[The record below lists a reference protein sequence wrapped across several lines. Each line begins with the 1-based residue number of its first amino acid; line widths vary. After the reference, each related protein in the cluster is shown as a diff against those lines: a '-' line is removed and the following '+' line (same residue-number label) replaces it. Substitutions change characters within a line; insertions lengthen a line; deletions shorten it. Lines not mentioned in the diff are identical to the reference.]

1 MNIDW
6 IRLRPFNGDIKNGFE
21 ELVCQLARAESVKNK
36 QQFIRVA
43 APDGGVEAYC
53 ILTNGDEYGWQAKYF
68 SSMGD
73 SQWTQIEDSFKT
85 AFAKHPN
92 LKKYFVC
99 TPLDR
104 QDPRIVTKKGT
115 VVKHFMDVWKEKVAE
130 WEAFSAASGRKIE
143 FEYWGNSELFDRLNK
158 PENEGKLRYWFGQEE
173 FSDNW
178 FKQKLEESILN
189 LGKRYTPEIN
199 FDLPIAKVFEG
210 LSRDEY
216 FKKQFLSHLGD
227 LLKNYN
233 KAVSHVKADEVKDS
247 VQKIESLINQFR
259 QSFEQIDF
267 EEISIIQ
274 HEELSAVLES
284 CKEVIENL
292 IYKFYELDSKKKAE
306 TKSKKEYVSDTN
318 SYGWDIEYFRKL
330 SGSIYDF
337 TNFLHGSIV
346 TLSNNPFLILKGEAG
361 IGKSHLLA
369 DVAKKRE
376 ARNQFTILLLG
387 QQFSTT
393 EDPWSQILKLL
404 QIECK
409 RDTFLA
415 ALNSK
420 AESTG
425 ARVLIFIDAINE
437 GEGKA
442 IWKNHM
448 SSFIA
453 AVKRFP
459 NLGVVFSLRTSYE
472 KLLIPDVVKEKKQ
485 ATRITHYGFA
495 NHEYEASKLFF
506 ENYKIKQPSIPL
518 LHPEFSNPLFL
529 KLFCEGLFKKGLH
542 EIPDGYEGISTIIN
556 FFLDTINDKVSDKH
570 NQPRKLQIV
579 QKVVSQI
586 AERIVDKNNSYI
598 KYDDAFSFII
608 EMKETKAVIDKSQ
621 FFQDLISEGLLTQN
635 VYWDREGNH
644 FEGVYISYERFSDHL
659 IASHLLAKYLNKK
672 NPKKSFSHDTKFSKT
687 IKAIASKIG
696 ISVEPKKLFEILSD
710 ENEASYN
717 RGIIEALSIQL
728 PEQTNLELYEAAEHA
743 REFQSVAAAF
753 VESIIWRKKE
763 TLSDKLK
770 DYINE
775 VVIGKFD
782 YHDYFINT
790 ILLVTS
796 HPQNY
801 FNSDFLHSHLMRF
814 SMADRDAWWTQFIH
828 KMYPG
833 YPNEVS
839 VIRRMIDWA
848 WTDDKRESISDES
861 IRLMSQTMIW
871 FLTSCN
877 RTLRDSATKAIIC
890 LLQERI
896 NVMMQLIKTFEK
908 INDPYVSQR
917 IYAVAYGCAVR
928 TNNAE
933 ILKPLG
939 DLVFQSVFAT
949 DSVVPDILLRD
960 YAKGIIEFA
969 VFKGHKFDFDLA
981 KIQPPFKSDL
991 PTTFPSNDE
1000 TDKFKFNYDDKDFKK
1015 HYWSQNSILSSMV
1028 TEYGRGTAGYG
1039 YFGRYT
1045 FQSGLSDWRVD
1056 VNGLS
1061 NLAVKW
1067 IIEKYGYDVEKHG
1080 EFDRSIGNN
1089 GRHSHNEER
1098 LGKKYQWIAFYELL
1112 ARVSDNYPFYEDLYS
1127 RDAKQVKYEGP
1138 WEPYVRDIDPTI
1150 TNKGNPKDKSKTH
1163 WWNPVV
1169 YSNWNLPNKDWV
1181 SKTDDLPNP
1190 QNLVCVTDEHGAEW
1204 LVLEMYP
1211 DWNEPTPLGEEEY
1224 NSPHKR
1230 LFYDLSSHIVH
1241 KKDFQ
1246 KILDYLTNR
1255 NLRGCSLSESK
1266 NRYQMFSREYYWAAS
1281 NRTFNT
1287 YYYGGNEWEELSN
1300 RKSGKIICDT
1310 ARTAIQYLWEEE
1322 FDASKEEAISF
1333 YKPTELVYRL
1343 LNLKYSEIEG
1353 QLLNSQEEMIC
1364 FDPSASTSTIRC
1376 LLVRKSDLVK
1386 VLAENDLDIIWT
1398 SVGEK
1403 LIIGGRFNREEWV
1416 GRLNISDV
1424 VYFESGTLKSTSH
1437 YEME

>member
-6 IRLRPFNGDIKNGFE
+6 IKLRPFSGDIKNGFE
-21 ELVCQLARAESVKNK
+21 ELVCQLARAENIKFK

-53 ILTNGDEYGWQAKYF
+53 ILTNGDEHGWQAKYF

-73 SQWTQIEDSFKT
+73 SQWTQIDKSFKT

-92 LKKYFVC
+92 LKKYYVC

-104 QDPRIVTKKGT
+104 QDPRIANEKW
-115 VVKHFMDVWKEKVAE
+115 FMDKWMEKVAD
-130 WEAFSAASGRKIE
+130 WEAFAKASGRKIE

-158 PENEGKLRYWFGQEE
+158 PVNEGKLYYWFGQEE

-178 FKQKLEESILN
+178 FKQKLEESIFN
-189 LGKRYTPEIN
+189 LEKRYTPEIN

-216 FKKQFLSHLGD
+216 FKKQFLSHLD
-227 LLKNYN
+227 NLLKKYN
-233 KAVSHVKADEVKDS
+233 QAVSHTKADEVKDS
-247 VQKIESLINQFR
+247 IQKIVSLVNQFR
-259 QSFEQIDF
+259 QLCEQIDF
-267 EEISIIQ
+267 KEINIIQ

-284 CKEVIENL
+284 CKEIIET
-292 IYKFYELDSKKKAE
+292 IIHKFYELDLKKKVE
-306 TKSKKEYVSDTN
+306 IKSKREYVSETN
-318 SYGWDIEYFRKL
+318 IYGWDIEYFRNL

-337 TNFLHGSIV
+337 INFLHGFTVS
-346 TLSNNPFLILKGEAG
+346 LSNNPFLILKGEAG

-376 ARNQFTILLLG
+376 ARNQLTILLLG

-393 EDPWSQILKLL
+393 EDPWSQIIKLL

-409 RDTFLA
+409 RDTFLS
-415 ALNSK
+415 ALNAK

-437 GEGKA
+437 GEGKV
-442 IWKNHM
+442 IWKNYM
-448 SSFIA
+448 ASFIA
-453 AVKRFP
+453 VVKRFP

-472 KLLIPDVVKEKKQ
+472 KLLIPDVVKEKNQ

-529 KLFCEGLFKKGLH
+529 KLFCEGLFNKGLH

-556 FFLDTINDKVSDKH
+556 FFLETINDKISDKH
-570 NQPRKLQIV
+570 NQPRELKIV

-586 AERIVDKNNSYI
+586 AERVVDTNNSYI
-598 KYDDAFSFII
+598 KYVDAFSFVI
-608 EMKETKAVIDKSQ
+608 EMKEIRAVIEKSQ

-635 VYWDREGNH
+635 YYPDRDGSH
-644 FEGVYISYERFSDHL
+644 FEGIYISYERFSDHL
-659 IASHLLAKYLNKK
+659 IASYYLEKFLNKQD
-672 NPKKSFSHDTKFSKT
+672 PKISFSEENNES
-687 IKAIASKIG
+687 
-696 ISVEPKKLFEILSD
+696 KKLFELLKTEKD
-710 ENEASYN
+710 AYYN
-717 RGIIEALSIQL
+717 QGIIEALSIQL
-728 PEQTNLELYEAAEHA
+728 PEQTGLELYEVAEHA
-743 REFQSVAAAF
+743 REFETVASAF

-770 DYINE
+770 DYINK
-775 VVIGKFD
+775 VIIDKFG
-782 YHDYFINT
+782 YEEYFIET

-801 FNSDFLHSHLMRF
+801 FNSDFIHNHLLRF

-828 KMYPG
+828 KMYSDSSD
-833 YPNEVS
+833 EVS
-839 VIRRMIDWA
+839 PIRRMIDWA
-848 WTDDKRESISDES
+848 WTDDKRENISDES

-890 LLQERI
+890 LLEERI

-908 INDPYVSQR
+908 VNDPYVLQR
-917 IYAVAYGCAVR
+917 IYAIAYGCAVR
-928 TNNAE
+928 TKKTE
-933 ILKPLG
+933 ILQPLG
-939 DLVFQSVFAT
+939 DLIFQTVFAT
-949 DSVVPDILLRD
+949 KNVVPDLLLRD

-969 VFKGHKFDFDLA
+969 LFKGHKFDFDLA

-991 PTTFPSNDE
+991 QAIFPTNEE
-1000 TDKFKFNYDDKDFKK
+1000 TDSFQFNYKDKDFKE
-1015 HYWSQNSILSSMV
+1015 YQWSQNSILSSMV
-1028 TEYGRGTAGYG
+1028 TEYGRGTSGYG
-1039 YFGRYT
+1039 DFGRYV
-1045 FQSGLSDWRVD
+1045 FQRGLSGWIVD

-1067 IIEKYGYDVEKHG
+1067 IIEKYGYDIEKHG
-1080 EFDRSIGNN
+1080 EFDRTIGYK
-1089 GRHSHNEER
+1089 GRHTHIEER
-1098 LGKKYQWIAFYELL
+1098 IGKKYQWIAFYEIL
-1112 ARVSDNYPFYEDLYS
+1112 ARVSDNCPCYEDSYS
-1127 RDAKQVKYEGP
+1127 HDAKLIKYEGP
-1138 WEPYVRDIDPTI
+1138 WKPFVRDIDPTI
-1150 TNKGNPKDKSKTH
+1150 TIKGNPKDKSQKH

-1169 YSNWNLPNKDWV
+1169 YSNWNLLNKDWV
-1181 SKTDDLPNP
+1181 YTTDDLPNP
-1190 QNLVCVTDEHGAEW
+1190 QNLVCVLDEQEIEW
-1204 LVLEMYP
+1204 LVLEMFP
-1211 DWNEPTPLGEEEY
+1211 DWNEPTPLGEEKY
-1224 NSPHKR
+1224 KNPYKR
-1230 LFYDLSSHIVH
+1230 LFYDMSSHIVY

-1246 KILDYLTNR
+1246 KIVNYLTSR
-1255 NLRGCSLSESK
+1255 NLSDCGLSESK
-1266 NRYQMFSREYYWAAS
+1266 NRSQMFSREYYWASA
-1281 NRTFNT
+1281 NKTFNT
-1287 YYYGGNEWEELSN
+1287 YYYGGNEWDELHN
-1300 RKSGKIICDT
+1300 CKSGEYICNT

-1322 FDASKEEAISF
+1322 FDASKDETISF
-1333 YKPTELVYRL
+1333 YKPSELVFRLLDLKYSKFEGRL
-1343 LNLKYSEIEG
+1343 LNIR
-1353 QLLNSQEEMIC
+1353 EEMIC
-1364 FDPSASTSTIRC
+1364 FDPSATTPTLRS
-1376 LLVRKSDLVK
+1376 LLVRKTDFLK
-1386 VLAENDLDIIWT
+1386 VLEENDLEIIWT

-1403 LIIGGRFNREEWV
+1403 LIIGGNFNKNDYA

-1424 VYFESGTLKSTSH
+1424 IYFEAGILKHSSQ
-1437 YEME
+1437 YEKE